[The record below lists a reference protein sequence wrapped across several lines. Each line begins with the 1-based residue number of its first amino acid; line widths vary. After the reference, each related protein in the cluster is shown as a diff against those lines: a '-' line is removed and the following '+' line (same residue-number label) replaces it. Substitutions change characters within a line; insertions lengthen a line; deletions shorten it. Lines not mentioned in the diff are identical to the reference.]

1 MLTTPTL
8 RLDVNAA
15 DVCSR
20 VASKAAER
28 LRQTMADFRPIVILD
43 VVLGRENECNVG
55 TRISISLVW
64 ELRRRLAVHF
74 SFSRKVSAFIL
85 S

>member
-1 MLTTPTL
+1 
-8 RLDVNAA
+8 
-15 DVCSR
+15 
-20 VASKAAER
+20 
-28 LRQTMADFRPIVILD
+28 
-43 VVLGRENECNVG
+43 
-55 TRISISLVW
+55 LVW